1 MGSGESSCPLP
12 RSAPVV
18 RPLNSPFS
26 SEPRVGAC
34 CLASMDSTARRGEC
48 HRHPPSPHSACI
60 DANPTMKMEAI
71 LAKTV
76 SGRIA
81 SVLIL
86 YQVDF
91 WFLRR
96 RIAQKPEVY
105 LVLLHLEALSSP
117 KNLGGSAQNL
127 RHLIL
132 VCEQYQQSHRGDE
145 HAAANIRRGEAR
157 VHCTGSF
164 VRICLAYF
172 GAHAPRWLGCVC
184 RDAQRESRLST

>member
-1 MGSGESSCPLP
+1 MMGSGESSCPLP

-26 SEPRVGAC
+26 SEMRVGAC
-34 CLASMDSTARRGEC
+34 CLASMDSTARRLEC

-91 WFLRR
+91 WFLRP
-96 RIAQKPEVY
+96 RITQKPEVY

-117 KNLGGSAQNL
+117 IIAYVPKMPIASSSACRKDQRVAYEDPDASGEPRL
-127 RHLIL
+127 RHLLSPALL
-132 VCEQYQQSHRGDE
+132 V
-145 HAAANIRRGEAR
+145 
-157 VHCTGSF
+157 
-164 VRICLAYF
+164 
-172 GAHAPRWLGCVC
+172 AHALFALLCCVLGCVLD
-184 RDAQRESRLST
+184 RTPAAHRS

>member
-1 MGSGESSCPLP
+1 MMGSGESSCSLP

-86 YQVDF
+86 YLHDF
-91 WFLRR
+91 WFSRQD
-96 RIAQKPEVY
+96 IPQKPKVVKVQLPQV
-105 LVLLHLEALSSP
+105 LVLSSP
-117 KNLGGSAQNL
+117 ESLVSTVSSRRTGGCAL
-127 RHLIL
+127 R
-132 VCEQYQQSHRGDE
+132 Q
-145 HAAANIRRGEAR
+145 AAATLP
-157 VHCTGSF
+157 CKT
-164 VRICLAYF
+164 
-172 GAHAPRWLGCVC
+172 
-184 RDAQRESRLST
+184 

>member
-91 WFLRR
+91 WFLRP

-117 KNLGGSAQNL
+117 APRPFPGK
-127 RHLIL
+127 
-132 VCEQYQQSHRGDE
+132 VEK
-145 HAAANIRRGEAR
+145 RRGGLRDRRRALGAPAGLR
-157 VHCTGSF
+157 LPPFFSSPQKSTGKDRGKGPTSKTAKSG
-164 VRICLAYF
+164 I
-172 GAHAPRWLGCVC
+172 W
-184 RDAQRESRLST
+184 